1 MKSTRFKLMFIM
13 CLLSIAAG
21 LSCRKSDITRPAEE
35 FTVTEKFFKS
45 NRSADPAEQSL
56 VNFLQ
61 RKNAKQPFV
70 EATVKKI
77 GYPVWDKIMAR
88 AGVSSRATVAG
99 MSEGRKQPHAN
110 TISYDIYYI
119 PFVRDSQNRVNAA
132 MIIKASLADTS
143 ISYACDWQYK
153 TFLDD
158 AATSNSDADKFAVFF
173 MQFDNAVFGYTKFKV
188 TDKSLFRNKYG
199 SADHIAIKMD
209 QQGDVSTNSINV
221 RCADVTSYTWY
232 CPFVTTGRQC
242 RNLPAGECDHCP
254 EYCTTS
260 QSMTVCWEEFIDDG
274 PPPPAGDGGGT
285 SGDGTGGGGSIPPSD
300 PCSGGDT
307 PPTNP
312 DAAHQGRQA
321 RVGAFSP
328 PPTDP
333 CGEPGWDPD
342 PYELTPQ
349 QILAQSVSQ
358 LAQRLTLTTGQQNW
372 LINTPSFAEEFVATL
387 NAEETMTPEVV
398 AAAMI
403 SLELTR
409 QGLTDAPNDPA
420 AAAVVEQY
428 SPNPSMIPVL
438 SLMARYATYIKS
450 SMAMLKISHP
460 DWGWAHLFYEAN
472 KEAAL
477 VTLDIIGLIPVVGEI
492 ADITSGII
500 YSFDGNGTMAALSYA
515 SAIPIVG
522 WWTEGAKM
530 AHRIIVTA
538 GGKTALKWIRLTNNV
553 VSFGDRRQLRRVLGI
568 TSSSMQAH
576 HIIPWEFVS
585 HEVVQTAAKAPST
598 KAFHM
603 NELINGIALEKTVHV
618 EGMVHTAY
626 STQIRTALGQIA
638 AKYPN
643 GTLTPDIARSELE
656 TLIGKVR
663 TWIDQNPGVN
673 LNNIII
679 P

>member
-1 MKSTRFKLMFIM
+1 
-13 CLLSIAAG
+13 
-21 LSCRKSDITRPAEE
+21 
-35 FTVTEKFFKS
+35 
-45 NRSADPAEQSL
+45 
-56 VNFLQ
+56 
-61 RKNAKQPFV
+61 
-70 EATVKKI
+70 
-77 GYPVWDKIMAR
+77 MAR

-99 MSEGRKQPHAN
+99 MGEGRKQPHAN

-153 TFLDD
+153 ELLQNEAMTNGN
-158 AATSNSDADKFAVFF
+158 AEKFAVFF
-173 MQFDNAVFGYTKFKV
+173 MQFDNAVFKYTKFKI
-188 TDKSLFRNKYG
+188 TDRSLFRTPKHS
-199 SADHIAIKMD
+199 SAQKITVKLGKDT
-209 QQGDVSTNSINV
+209 QQHEVGPNMFNV
-221 RCADVTSYTWY
+221 RCADVTTYTVDCPLLKEHLSCKSYT
-232 CPFVTTGRQC
+232 
-242 RNLPAGECDHCP
+242 ECDEC
-254 EYCTTS
+254 YDMCLTTQFMS
-260 QSMTVCWEEFIDDG
+260 VCWEEFMDDG
-274 PPPPAGDGGGT
+274 PPPAG
-285 SGDGTGGGGSIPPSD
+285 GGGGSSDGGTGGSGGGSVPPSD

-307 PPTNP
+307 PPTNA
-312 DAAHQGRQA
+312 DATHQGGQA

-460 DWGWAHLFYEAN
+460 DWGWARLFYEAN

-603 NELINGIALEKTVHV
+603 NELINGIALERAVHI
-618 EGMVHTAY
+618 EGFAHPTY
-626 STQIRTALGQIA
+626 SSKISLALQDILDRYA
-638 AKYPN
+638 VN
-643 GTLTPDIARSELE
+643 NITLTPELARTELE
-656 TLIGKVR
+656 GVIGKVR
-663 TWIDQNPGVN
+663 TWIQSNPGVN
-673 LNNIII
+673 LDNIVI

>member
-1 MKSTRFKLMFIM
+1 MPGGS
-13 CLLSIAAG
+13 
-21 LSCRKSDITRPAEE
+21 SD
-35 FTVTEKFFKS
+35 
-45 NRSADPAEQSL
+45 
-56 VNFLQ
+56 
-61 RKNAKQPFV
+61 
-70 EATVKKI
+70 
-77 GYPVWDKIMAR
+77 G
-88 AGVSSRATVAG
+88 
-99 MSEGRKQPHAN
+99 
-110 TISYDIYYI
+110 
-119 PFVRDSQNRVNAA
+119 
-132 MIIKASLADTS
+132 
-143 ISYACDWQYK
+143 
-153 TFLDD
+153 
-158 AATSNSDADKFAVFF
+158 
-173 MQFDNAVFGYTKFKV
+173 
-188 TDKSLFRNKYG
+188 
-199 SADHIAIKMD
+199 
-209 QQGDVSTNSINV
+209 
-221 RCADVTSYTWY
+221 
-232 CPFVTTGRQC
+232 
-242 RNLPAGECDHCP
+242 
-254 EYCTTS
+254 
-260 QSMTVCWEEFIDDG
+260 
-274 PPPPAGDGGGT
+274 
-285 SGDGTGGGGSIPPSD
+285 GTGGSGGGSVPPSD

-307 PPTNP
+307 PPTNA
-312 DAAHQGRQA
+312 DATHQGGQA

-349 QILAQSVSQ
+349 QILAQSVSK

-387 NAEETMTPEVV
+387 NAEETMTPEVIT
-398 AAAMI
+398 AAMI

-460 DWGWAHLFYEAN
+460 DWGWARLFYEAN

-553 VSFGDRRQLRRVLGI
+553 VSFGDRRQLRRVLGV
-568 TSSSMQAH
+568 TSSSMHAH
-576 HIIPWEFVS
+576 HIIPWEFAS
-585 HEVVQTAAKAPST
+585 HEIVQSAAKTSST
-598 KAFHM
+598 NTFHM
-603 NELINGIALEKTVHV
+603 NELLNGIALDKTVHV
-618 EGMVHTAY
+618 EVFAHPVYNSKVFAELERIKGNY
-626 STQIRTALGQIA
+626 GS
-638 AKYPN
+638 N
-643 GTLTPDIARSELE
+643 LTPLVARQELE
-656 TLIGKVR
+656 TLIGKIR
-663 TWIDQNPGVN
+663 NWIQQNPSVSIE
-673 LNNIII
+673 NITF
-679 P
+679 